1 MLYVVETFLKMS
13 IKPLQQ
19 HRITSRQSP
28 LSAKHVVPIIQ
39 LDVAQAAEHKSSNGS
54 LDPGKKKKKNFEPAS
69 QFTGRAT
76 TVPWQ
81 SYISTKNGNLESRF
95 IPFLDLY
102 FWFIL
107 ISNGCNWHQNNA

>member
-1 MLYVVETFLKMS
+1 MLYVVETFLNMS

-54 LDPGKKKKKNFEPAS
+54 LDPGKKKKDFEPAS

-76 TVPWQ
+76 TVP
-81 SYISTKNGNLESRF
+81 
-95 IPFLDLY
+95 
-102 FWFIL
+102 
-107 ISNGCNWHQNNA
+107 

>member
-1 MLYVVETFLKMS
+1 MLYVVETFLNMS

-54 LDPGKKKKKNFEPAS
+54 LDPGKKKILNLLRNLQAGQQRFRNSLIFRPKMV
-69 QFTGRAT
+69 TWRA
-76 TVPWQ
+76 
-81 SYISTKNGNLESRF
+81 GLFRF
-95 IPFLDLY
+95 
-102 FWFIL
+102 
-107 ISNGCNWHQNNA
+107 